1 MARIRGV
8 VAGVVPGVVPAVQG
22 MATDAQVELQP
33 AGLGVKGHLLFENGE
48 VGGCCHLAVELHV
61 TDVERERMGE
71 RKQSQ
76 HSGLVS
82 LKA

>member
-8 VAGVVPGVVPAVQG
+8 VAGVVAAVQG

-33 AGLGVKGHLLFENGE
+33 AGLGVKGHLLFQNGE

-61 TDVERERMGE
+61 TDVERKRWRNVEGEMERE
-71 RKQSQ
+71 RW
-76 HSGLVS
+76 
-82 LKA
+82 